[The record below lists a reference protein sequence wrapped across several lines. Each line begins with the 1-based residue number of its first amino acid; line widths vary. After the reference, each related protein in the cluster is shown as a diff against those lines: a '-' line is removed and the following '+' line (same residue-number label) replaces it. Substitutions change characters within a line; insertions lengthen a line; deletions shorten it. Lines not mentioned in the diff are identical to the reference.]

1 MPSTFANRSGKLTTL
16 FLHVFAY
23 FVSAWQRET
32 RNKPQIEKI
41 TIGYGARFRCQF
53 EKKLTF
59 IFWTVINAE

>member
-41 TIGYGARFRCQF
+41 TIGYGARQF
-53 EKKLTF
+53 KRSLNLF
-59 IFWTVINAE
+59 FAL